1 MNRIIETIEKEKVVK
16 KHRRNIKQGQTSH
29 RDFSKVNLFAGEEHN
44 QELNEIKTPIN
55 LIDFNQHNHENPE

>member
-29 RDFSKVNLFAGEEHN
+29 HDFSKVNLFAGEEHN
-44 QELNEIKTPIN
+44 QELIEIKTPIN